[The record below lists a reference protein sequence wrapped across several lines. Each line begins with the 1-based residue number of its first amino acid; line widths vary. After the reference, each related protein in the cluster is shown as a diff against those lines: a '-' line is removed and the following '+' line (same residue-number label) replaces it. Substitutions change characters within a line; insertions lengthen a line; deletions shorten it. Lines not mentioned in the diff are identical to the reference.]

1 MKPHLDM
8 DKIAKGLG
16 AERKGPVA
24 AKGGYFGAMQLA
36 AEVQA
41 RFRHP
46 AKGGRATDPSWTEQ
60 RLVRFAPDT
69 LKHLEAIAKGV
80 QRRVHH
86 KVGTLQVAAVVLEHA
101 AKEVSEKDV
110 EKLIQSRGAL
120 RSGARVA
127 GRVDKQR
134 FAVKGV

>member
-46 AKGGRATDPSWTEQ
+46 VKGGRATDPSWTEQ

-69 LKHLEAIAKGV
+69 LKHLEAIAKNV
-80 QRRVHH
+80 QKRVHH
-86 KVGTLQVAAVVLEHA
+86 KVGPLQVAAVVLEQA
-101 AKEVSEKDV
+101 AKDVSEKDV
-110 EKLIQSRGAL
+110 EKLIQSRGASR
-120 RSGARVA
+120 RSVSVA
-127 GRVDKQR
+127 GRVEKQR
-134 FAVKGV
+134 SAVKGL